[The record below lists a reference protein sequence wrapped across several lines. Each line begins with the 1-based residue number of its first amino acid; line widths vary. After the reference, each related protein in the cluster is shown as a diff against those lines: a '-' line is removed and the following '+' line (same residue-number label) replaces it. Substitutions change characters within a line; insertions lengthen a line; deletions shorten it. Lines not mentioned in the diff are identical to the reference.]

1 MQAQYEIFADCFHM
15 GNKNGGK
22 FLIRFYEKLP
32 ATGSQ
37 WAWPE
42 QRGLCGESSSCA
54 DLRVGVHLR
63 LDQSFQREE
72 KSTQGATGTASATAG
87 GCSWTVILFYQERSV
102 VVWHWAGI
110 VLLSWVFFFH
120 TSQMLLGMD
129 YETPNLFADCS
140 SRCITVEKMFIWL
153 SLSAQHIL
161 TTFH

>member
-1 MQAQYEIFADCFHM
+1 MQAQYEIFAGCFHE
-15 GNKNGGK
+15 GNKISGK
-22 FLIRFYEKLP
+22 FFRRFYEELP

-42 QRGLCGESSSCA
+42 QCGLCGECSSCA
-54 DLRVGVHLR
+54 DLLVGVHLR
-63 LDQSFQREE
+63 PDQSFQREE
-72 KSTQGATGTASATAG
+72 KSTQGARGIASATAG
-87 GCSWTVILFYQERSV
+87 GCSWTVILFYQERRV
-102 VVWHWAGI
+102 VAWHWAGA
-110 VLLSWVFFFH
+110 VLLSWVLFFH

-140 SRCITVEKMFIWL
+140 SHCITVQEMFICL